1 MVTLVRDRDTG
12 KDPLFL
18 IVPVSLSVLVLS
30 PVPVQCQYVIT
41 RRLSASK
48 VVTAERKALN
58 ITFYACVGDN
68 Y

>member
-1 MVTLVRDRDTG
+1 MVTLVRNRDTG

-18 IVPVSLSVLVLS
+18 IMAVSFSVLVPS

-41 RRLSASK
+41 RRLSGSK
-48 VVTAERKALN
+48 VVTERKALN

-68 Y
+68 